1 MGPSG
6 LIAVTAGWIVTEAG
20 RQPFLVYGLLRTA
33 ASVAPIDAPA
43 VATSL
48 AGFALVYFSVF
59 GAGIWLLFRLFA
71 KAPQAQEGGP
81 PADKPIRSAGITPGP
96 AMSEAD
102 PRQLPE

>member
-20 RQPFLVYGLLRTA
+20 RQPFTVYGLLRTA
-33 ASVAPIDAPA
+33 DSVAPIDAPA

-71 KAPQAQEGGP
+71 KAPQVQEEGP
-81 PADKPIRSAGITPGP
+81 PTGKPIRSAGISPAP
-96 AMSEAD
+96 AMEAN
-102 PRQLPE
+102 PRQISE